1 MARRVGGLGVGFFGF
16 GFGGGVGGGLLWLK
30 EKVCVCWDR
39 ESLFSFWL
47 GVVEWTGKWF
57 VSWTFFLIDLV
68 IPVCKFC
75 FVDLF
80 VSSCFEV
87 VM

>member
-1 MARRVGGLGVGFFGF
+1 MARRVGGLGVDSLVLDLE
-16 GFGGGVGGGLLWLK
+16 GGWGGGLLWLK

-39 ESLFSFWL
+39 ERLFRFWL
-47 GVVEWTGKWF
+47 GVVEWTGQWF
-57 VSWTFFLIDLV
+57 VSWTFLLIDLV